1 MELAGVTKVAPETT
15 RPHALVPGQHQIPS
29 QFGHIGVTSVLLALT
44 ILVETCSRRERIM
57 REIGRQRRLRGKAA
71 IGLAAAA
78 AIAVGG
84 SLAASQAVA
93 APRTPA
99 ASGGLSVTK
108 QFFGS
113 TVEPYTG
120 KNTAVFRYTLRNGNG
135 MKVQILTYGGTIQTI
150 WVPGRN
156 GHKADVV
163 LGFKTLADY
172 VKFNSPPVAPTT
184 GVYFGETVG
193 RYANRIAKG
202 QFSLNQPGQGKVNYT
217 LPVNNGPNALHG
229 GIVGFGNHIW
239 ASQAV
244 SGNGSV
250 GVQLTLNSP
259 NGDEGA
265 PAGSPG
271 CPNGCTGYPA
281 AIKVVLTYT
290 LNNRNQLGLHYVT
303 TNKSSNLNT
312 VVNLTNHSYFNLAGE
327 SSFPGSAYGQLIKI
341 NANKYTPTDTTS
353 IPLGF
358 NASVFG
364 TPFNFTRF
372 FPMGARI
379 ADVSAPDHSPGFNQ
393 LLEAQ
398 GYDHNWVLNP
408 GHSGPGGLNLAA
420 KALDPRSGRELTV
433 WTSEPGVQFYTSNFL
448 TGTLVGISGHAYRQ
462 GQAYTF
468 ETQHFPNSPN
478 QPNFPSTELKAGQTQ
493 TTDTIFA
500 FSS

>member
-1 MELAGVTKVAPETT
+1 
-15 RPHALVPGQHQIPS
+15 
-29 QFGHIGVTSVLLALT
+29 
-44 ILVETCSRRERIM
+44 M
-57 REIGRQRRLRGKAA
+57 REIGRQRRLRRLVT
-71 IGLAAAA
+71 IGLAAMV

-84 SLAASQAVA
+84 SLAATQAKAVSA
-93 APRTPA
+93 KPA
-99 ASGGLSVTK
+99 KAGGGGLSLSR
-108 QFFGS
+108 QFFGT

-120 KNTAVFRYTLRNGNG
+120 KNTAVYRYTLRNARG
-135 MKVQILTYGGTIQTI
+135 MKVQIITYGATTQSI
-150 WVPGRN
+150 WVPSRHGRA
-156 GHKADVV
+156 ADVV

-202 QFSLNQPGQGKVNYT
+202 VFSLNQPGQGKVTYT

-239 ASQAV
+239 ADKPIV
-244 SGNGSV
+244 TGSAV
-250 GVQLTLNSP
+250 GVQLTLVSP

-265 PAGSPG
+265 KAGSPG
-271 CPNGCTGYPA
+271 CPNGCTGYPGQ
-281 AIKVVLTYT
+281 IKVVLTYT
-290 LNNRNQLGLHYVT
+290 LNNRNQLVLHYTT
-303 TNKSSNLNT
+303 TNQSKLNT
-312 VVNLTNHSYFNLAGE
+312 ILNLTNHSYFNLAGE
-327 SSFPGSAYGQLIKI
+327 SSFPGSAYRQQILI
-341 NANKYTPTDTTS
+341 NANKYTPTDNTS

-358 NASVFG
+358 LASVFG

-379 ADVSAPDHSPGFNQ
+379 ADVSAPDNAPGFNQ
-393 LLEAQ
+393 LLDAL
-398 GYDHNWVLNP
+398 GYDHNWVLNRQTAATT
-408 GHSGPGGLNLAA
+408 GPLGLNLCAIA
-420 KALDPRSGRELTV
+420 IDRGSGRHLTV

-448 TGTLVGISGHAYRQ
+448 TGSLVGISGHAYRQ

-493 TTDTIFA
+493 NTTTIYA
-500 FSS
+500 F

>member
-1 MELAGVTKVAPETT
+1 
-15 RPHALVPGQHQIPS
+15 
-29 QFGHIGVTSVLLALT
+29 
-44 ILVETCSRRERIM
+44 M
-57 REIGRQRRLRGKAA
+57 REIGRQRRLRGKAV
-71 IGLAAAA
+71 IGLAAMAA
-78 AIAVGG
+78 LAVGG

-93 APRTPA
+93 APRTHAA
-99 ASGGLSVTK
+99 ASGGGLSVTK
-108 QFFGS
+108 EFFGS

-120 KNTAVFRYTLRNGNG
+120 KNTKVFRYTLRNARG
-135 MKVQILTYGGTIQTI
+135 MKVQILTYGGIVQSI
-150 WVPGRN
+150 WVPDRRGRA
-156 GHKADVV
+156 ADVV
-163 LGFKTLADY
+163 LGFATLADY
-172 VKFNSPPVAPTT
+172 VKFDSPPVAPTT

-202 QFSLNQPGQGKVNYT
+202 QFSLDQPGVGKVNYQ

-250 GVQLTLNSP
+250 GVQLTLVSP

-281 AIKVVLTYT
+281 QIKVVLTYS
-290 LNNRNQLGLHYVT
+290 LNNKNQLVLHYTT
-303 TNKSSNLNT
+303 TNQSKNLNT
-312 VVNLTNHSYFNLAGE
+312 IVNLTNHSYFNLAGE
-327 SSFPGSAYGQLIKI
+327 SSFPGSAYHQLIQM
-341 NANKYTPTDTTS
+341 NADKYTPTDTTS
-353 IPLGF
+353 IPTGQ
-358 NASVFG
+358 NVSVFG
-364 TPFNFTRF
+364 TPFDFTRF

-379 ADVSAPDHSPGFNQ
+379 ADVSANDNSPNFNQ

-408 GHSGPGGLNLAA
+408 GHNGPLGLNLAA
-420 KALDPRSGRELTV
+420 RAVDRSSGRVLTV
-433 WTSEPGVQFYTSNFL
+433 WTDQPGDQFYTSNFL

-493 TTDTIFA
+493 DTTTIFA
-500 FSS
+500 FN